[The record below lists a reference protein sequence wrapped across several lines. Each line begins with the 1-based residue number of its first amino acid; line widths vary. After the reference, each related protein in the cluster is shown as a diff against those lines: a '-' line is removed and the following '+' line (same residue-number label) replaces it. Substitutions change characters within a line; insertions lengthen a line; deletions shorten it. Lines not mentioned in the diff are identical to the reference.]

1 MIWYAS
7 LWTRLSSRNLVHG
20 TKGGDS
26 YDATVGDNPTS
37 SSTEGGVR
45 PSFGAA
51 FRLFE
56 GAFPLLRE
64 SLTSRT
70 RRFLVLKARFSVGKE
85 SASAL
90 FATLKTCAQREINE
104 QEFREKYGKLYAI
117 KINNIRR

>member
-7 LWTRLSSRNLVHG
+7 LWTRLSSHNLVHG

-70 RRFLVLKARFSVGKE
+70 RRFLVLKARFSVGKG

-90 FATLKTCAQREINE
+90 FATLKTCAQQYLN
-104 QEFREKYGKLYAI
+104 KDGKSEATLRLYI
-117 KINNIRR
+117 F